1 MSSILLSSDFIEKH
15 ESPCSCDIQT
25 QYIAHLYSKRFAP
38 QLVAEGRLASTLFLS
53 LCGRLIY
60 CNSSHFEPSG
70 GERFCAPS
78 VELSAGKKNNPAAG
92 MRTDSMSRN
101 VSEYIWHR
109 LSEWGLKRVYGYP
122 GDGVGGLDVALEKAK
137 DFMEYVQVRHEEM
150 AAFMAS
156 AHAKFTGQVGL
167 CYATS
172 GPGAIHLLNGLYDA
186 KLDHVPVVA
195 LLGQQARTALGASY
209 QQEVDLQNLFSDVAE
224 FVGLAS
230 LPEQVRHLID
240 RAVRIAH
247 TKRAVTCVIL
257 PNDLQ
262 ILNYEDPPLAHGATH
277 TGVGYAYVSKLPD
290 ELALRAAAEVLNSGK
305 KVAMLV
311 GAGALDATDE
321 VIAVA
326 ERSRAGVAKALL
338 GKAAVPDDLPFVT
351 GSIGL
356 LGTKPSWDLM
366 KECDTF
372 LMVGSAFPYSEFL
385 PEPGKARG
393 VQIDIDGTRLSL
405 RYPMEVNIIGDSA
418 TTLRALLP
426 MLTQKDESSWSRQ
439 IEKGLKSWWRT
450 LEERAMDSAEP
461 LNPQRVFW
469 ELSPRLPDNA
479 IITADSGSVAN
490 WYARDLK
497 MRRGMKASLSGGL
510 ASLGAGTPYAV
521 AGKMAFPDRTVIACM
536 GDGAMQMNGLNVMIT
551 IAKYWK
557 QWSNPRL
564 IVLVLNNRDLNQ
576 VTWEERIQLG
586 AGKTES
592 TQSIPDF
599 PYHKYAELIG
609 LKGIFVDD
617 PDKVGAAWDEAL
629 SSDRPVILEAYTD
642 PNVPPLPPHITLKDA
657 KNFLAMMPTE
667 PELGSVL
674 KNSAKELLTGILP
687 GKE

>member
-1 MSSILLSSDFIEKH
+1 M
-15 ESPCSCDIQT
+15 Q
-25 QYIAHLYSKRFAP
+25 RFRAVNVQKQSFGIP
-38 QLVAEGRLASTLFLS
+38 LRGYLAQI
-53 LCGRLIY
+53 GI
-60 CNSSHFEPSG
+60 G
-70 GERFCAPS
+70 
-78 VELSAGKKNNPAAG
+78 
-92 MRTDSMSRN
+92 N
-101 VSEYIWHR
+101 VSMNISEFVWHR

-156 AHAKFTGQVGL
+156 GHAKFTGQVGL

-186 KLDHVPVVA
+186 KMDHVPVVA
-195 LLGQQARTALGASY
+195 LVGQQARTCLGSNY
-209 QQEVDLQNLFSDVAE
+209 QQEVDLANLFKDVAGD
-224 FVGLAS
+224 FVHLAS
-230 LPEQVRHLID
+230 VAEQVPHLID
-240 RAVRIAH
+240 RAVRIAYA
-247 TKRAVTCVIL
+247 KRVVTCVIL

-262 ILNYEDPPLAHGATH
+262 LLPYKDPPVAHGMIH
-277 TGVGYAYVSKLPD
+277 TGIGFACPAKIPD
-290 ELALRAAAEVLNSGK
+290 DASLRAAADVLNSGK

-321 VIAVA
+321 VIAIA
-326 ERSRAGVAKALL
+326 ERLNAGIAKALL

-351 GSIGL
+351 GSIGF

-366 KECDTF
+366 KGCDTL

-385 PEPGKARG
+385 PNPGSARG
-393 VQIDIDGTRLSL
+393 VQIDIDGSRLSL

-426 MLTQKDESSWSRQ
+426 MLAQKTDTSWRREIES
-439 IEKGLKSWWRT
+439 GLKSWWKT
-450 LEERAMDSAEP
+450 LEKRAMQTADP

-521 AGKMAFPDRTVIACM
+521 AAKMAFPDRTVIACM

-551 IAKYWK
+551 IGKYWQ

-576 VTWEERIQLG
+576 VTWEERIMLG
-586 AGKTES
+586 AGKTEL

-617 PDKVGAAWDEAL
+617 PEKVGAAWDEAL
-629 SSDRPVILEAYTD
+629 SADRPVILEAYTD

-657 KNFLAMMPTE
+657 ENFIFMMRDE

-674 KNSAKELLTGILP
+674 KNSVKELLAGVLP
-687 GKE
+687 GKA

>member
-1 MSSILLSSDFIEKH
+1 M
-15 ESPCSCDIQT
+15 
-25 QYIAHLYSKRFAP
+25 
-38 QLVAEGRLASTLFLS
+38 
-53 LCGRLIY
+53 
-60 CNSSHFEPSG
+60 
-70 GERFCAPS
+70 
-78 VELSAGKKNNPAAG
+78 
-92 MRTDSMSRN
+92 N
-101 VSEYIWHR
+101 VSEFIWHR

-122 GDGVGGLDVALEKAK
+122 GDGVGGLDVALEKSK
-137 DFMEYVQVRHEEM
+137 DFMECVQVRHEEM

-186 KLDHVPVVA
+186 KMDHVPVVA
-195 LLGQQARTALGASY
+195 LVGQQARTALGASY
-209 QQEVDLQNLFSDVAE
+209 QQEVDLQNLFKDVASE
-224 FVGLAS
+224 FVSLAS
-230 LPEQVRHLID
+230 VPEQVRHLID

-247 TKRAVTCVIL
+247 ARRAVTCVIL

-262 ILNYEDPPLAHGATH
+262 LLPYKDPPVAHGATH
-277 TGVGYAYVSKLPD
+277 TGIGYAGPAKLPD
-290 ELALRAAAEVLNSGK
+290 EASLRAAADVLNGGK

-326 ERSRAGVAKALL
+326 QRLNAGIAKALL
-338 GKAAVPDDLPFVT
+338 GKAVVPDDLPFVT
-351 GSIGL
+351 GSLGL

-366 KECDTF
+366 KGCDTF

-385 PEPGKARG
+385 PAPGAARG

-405 RYPMEVNIIGDSA
+405 RYPMEVNMVGDSA

-426 MLTQKDESSWSRQ
+426 LLQQKKDTTWVREIES
-439 IEKGLKSWWRT
+439 GMKSWWKL
-450 LEERAMDSAEP
+450 LEGRAMNTADP

-521 AGKMAFPDRTVIACM
+521 AAKMAFPDRTVIACM

-551 IAKYWK
+551 ISKYWK
-557 QWSNPRL
+557 QWSNPHFV
-564 IVLVLNNRDLNQ
+564 VLVLNNRDLNQ
-576 VTWEERIQLG
+576 VTWEERVQLG
-586 AGKTES
+586 EGKTES

-609 LKGIFVDD
+609 LKGIFVDS
-617 PDKVGAAWDEAL
+617 PEQVGAAWDEAL
-629 SSDRPVILEAYTD
+629 SADRPVILEAYTD

-657 KNFLAMMPTE
+657 KNFMFMMRNE

-674 KNSAKELLTGILP
+674 KNSAKDLLASILP
-687 GKE
+687 GRD

>member
-1 MSSILLSSDFIEKH
+1 M
-15 ESPCSCDIQT
+15 
-25 QYIAHLYSKRFAP
+25 
-38 QLVAEGRLASTLFLS
+38 
-53 LCGRLIY
+53 
-60 CNSSHFEPSG
+60 
-70 GERFCAPS
+70 
-78 VELSAGKKNNPAAG
+78 
-92 MRTDSMSRN
+92 N
-101 VSEYIWHR
+101 VSEFVWQR
-109 LSEWGLKRVYGYP
+109 LSAWGLKRVYGYP
-122 GDGVGGLDVALEKAK
+122 GDGVGGLDVALEKASK
-137 DFMEYVQVRHEEM
+137 TMEYVQVRHEEM

-186 KLDHVPVVA
+186 KMDHVPVVA
-195 LLGQQARTALGASY
+195 LVGQQARSGLGASY
-209 QQEVDLQNLFSDVAE
+209 QQEVELQNLFQDVAE
-224 FVGLAS
+224 YVGMAS
-230 LPEQVRHLID
+230 VPEQVRHLID

-247 TKRAVTCVIL
+247 TKKAVTCVIL

-262 ILNYEDPPLAHGATH
+262 ELDYRDPPLAHGATH
-277 TGVGYAYVSKLPD
+277 TGVGYAGPAKLP
-290 ELALRAAAEVLNSGK
+290 EESLLRDAAEVLNSGN

-311 GAGALDATDE
+311 GAGALEATDE

-326 ERSRAGVAKALL
+326 ERLQAGVAKALL
-338 GKAAVPDDLPFVT
+338 GKAALPDDLPFVT

-366 KECDTF
+366 KGCDTF

-385 PEPGKARG
+385 PKPGDARG
-393 VQIDIDGTRLSL
+393 VQIDIDGSRLSL
-405 RYPMEVNIIGDSA
+405 RYPMEVNMVGDSA
-418 TTLRALLP
+418 VTLRALLP
-426 MLTQKDESSWSRQ
+426 MLTQKKESSWRRG
-439 IEKGLKSWWRT
+439 IESGLQKWWKT
-450 LEERAMDSAEP
+450 LEERALDSAEP

-479 IITADSGSVAN
+479 IVTADSGSVAN

-510 ASLGAGTPYAV
+510 ASLGAGTPYAL
-521 AGKMAFPDRTVIACM
+521 AGKMAYPDRTVIACM

-551 IAKYWK
+551 ISKYWK

-609 LKGIFVDD
+609 LKGIFVDN
-617 PDKVGAAWDEAL
+617 PDRVGPAWDEAL
-629 SSDRPVILEAYTD
+629 AADRPVILEAYTD

-657 KNFLAMMPTE
+657 RNFVSMVPSE

-674 KNSAKELLTGILP
+674 RNSAKELLASVLP
-687 GKE
+687 GKD